1 LNIGGNLS
9 GIRRP
14 RTTMESLTTSGLVC
28 FRIKSNSIRQVKE
41 SRDVLQPIPSAEFRD
56 ARFVGKI
63 QSLCPG
69 FLLAGFAS
77 VTTMF

>member
-41 SRDVLQPIPSAEFRD
+41 SRDILQPIPSAVIRD
-56 ARFVGKI
+56 DADVEKN
-63 QSLCPG
+63 QSACSG
-69 FLLAGFAS
+69 FLLAGSAS
-77 VTTMF
+77 VTTML